1 MLIMNNSQESKKA
14 EPINGGHV
22 SQVPQSGE
30 ISHLVPPQGR
40 RVSLGP
46 APRRSSLDH
55 LNDALFARRP
65 SLLGESDILAR
76 RSSLDSTTA
85 AYDAALMDITR
96 RRLSMAG
103 GMTDPLSVDPL
114 AGIGGLNY
122 GLGGVGSMNPLSLGN
137 TPLAASLPTQDSFQL
152 NLRQKQLQEKQR
164 ELELRQAEL
173 EIQRRQIMSAMDDR

>member
-14 EPINGGHV
+14 EPIKANGGHV

-30 ISHLVPPQGR
+30 FSHLFPPQGR

-122 GLGGVGSMNPLSLGN
+122 GLGGVASMNCHDPSRIPKTTGPWAK
-137 TPLAASLPTQDSFQL
+137 TYCGF
-152 NLRQKQLQEKQR
+152 
-164 ELELRQAEL
+164 
-173 EIQRRQIMSAMDDR
+173 